1 MRDLTGMVTS
11 VQADLARL
19 PRVLDALLGDLEAV
33 AWRERPAP
41 TEWSPLE
48 IVCHLRDEEA
58 EDFGARLRVVVEG
71 GTRFAAIDPERWVEQ
86 RAYRDTDPR
95 AALATLA
102 ERRAANLAFLDGVP
116 PDRLRHAVTHARLG
130 TLSGL
135 DLLAAWVRGWGPD
148 AGRRCARSTRGR
160 SPMEKAPYNSR
171 MSQGEDRYHAER
183 ARIEQGHVKY
193 RDKLRA
199 EGKLFV
205 RDRLKLLLDPGS
217 EFQEDWLF
225 ARNQEADTPADGVVT
240 GVGKVGGRTV
250 CLMANDYTVK
260 AGSWGEKTVLKIVR
274 IQEKAARLRVPM
286 LYLVDAAGGRISEQ
300 IKIFPGRF
308 HAGRIFYNE
317 VQLSGVVP
325 QICILFGPSP
335 AGSAYLPALTDLVIM
350 VDGKASLYVGS
361 PRMVEM
367 AIGEKTTLEELG
379 GARMHCTVSG
389 CGDVLATSDEEAI
402 ELAKRYLSYMPGSYR
417 EPPARAAAAEP
428 KPGRSID
435 EIVPYDQRKWFDM
448 YEVIDRVI
456 DAGSWFEV
464 KKLFAAEVIVGL
476 ARIDGRAV
484 GIVANQPK
492 VKGGVLM
499 VDSSDKAARFIWL
512 CNAFNIPLVYLADV
526 AGFMVGSKVER
537 EGIIRHGAKMV
548 FATSQATVPKI
559 SVIVRKCY
567 GAGLYAM
574 CGPAFEPDATLA
586 LPQGQIAIMGPEPAV
601 NAVYYNKI
609 MELPESERAAYVKAK
624 RDEYAQDVDVYKLAS
639 EMLIDDIVPGASLRA
654 ELVKRLAYA
663 ESKVHEFPQRRNG
676 VFPV

>member
-1 MRDLTGMVTS
+1 
-11 VQADLARL
+11 
-19 PRVLDALLGDLEAV
+19 
-33 AWRERPAP
+33 
-41 TEWSPLE
+41 
-48 IVCHLRDEEA
+48 
-58 EDFGARLRVVVEG
+58 
-71 GTRFAAIDPERWVEQ
+71 
-86 RAYRDTDPR
+86 
-95 AALATLA
+95 
-102 ERRAANLAFLDGVP
+102 
-116 PDRLRHAVTHARLG
+116 
-130 TLSGL
+130 
-135 DLLAAWVRGWGPD
+135 
-148 AGRRCARSTRGR
+148 
-160 SPMEKAPYNSR
+160 
-171 MSQGEDRYHAER
+171 MSQGEERYHRER
-183 ARIEQGHVKY
+183 ARIEQGHTKY
-193 RDKLRA
+193 REKLKA

-205 RDRLKLLLDPGS
+205 RDRLKLLLDPGT
-217 EFQEDWLF
+217 EFQEEWLF
-225 ARNQEADTPADGVVT
+225 ARNQETDTPADGVVT
-240 GVGKVGGRTV
+240 GLGTVGGRTV
-250 CLMANDYTVK
+250 AIMANDYTVK

-274 IQEKAARLRVPM
+274 IQEKAARLGVPM

-335 AGSAYLPALTDLVIM
+335 AGSAYLPALTDVVIM
-350 VDGKASLYVGS
+350 VDGKASLFVGS

-389 CGDVLATSDEEAI
+389 CGDVLAASDEEAI
-402 ELAKRYLSYMPGSYR
+402 ELAKRYLAYMPGSFR
-417 EPPARAAAAEP
+417 ETPAKVAPADP
-428 KPGRSID
+428 KPGRSIE

-456 DAGSWFEV
+456 DAGSWFEI
-464 KKLFAAEVIVGL
+464 KKLFAGEIITGL
-476 ARIDGRAV
+476 ARLGGRVV
-484 GIVANQPK
+484 GLVANQPK

-609 MELPESERAAYVKAK
+609 MELPESERAAYVKQK
-624 RDEYAQDVDVYKLAS
+624 RDEYAEDVDIYRLAS
-639 EMLIDDIVPGASLRA
+639 EMLVDDIVAGSQLRA
-654 ELVKRLAYA
+654 ELIKRLGYA
-663 ESKVHEFPQRRNG
+663 ESKAHEFPARRNG
-676 VFPV
+676 VYPV

>member
-1 MRDLTGMVTS
+1 MATG
-11 VQADLARL
+11 
-19 PRVLDALLGDLEAV
+19 
-33 AWRERPAP
+33 
-41 TEWSPLE
+41 
-48 IVCHLRDEEA
+48 EEKY
-58 EDFGARLRVVVEG
+58 
-71 GTRFAAIDPERWVEQ
+71 Q
-86 RAYRDTDPR
+86 R
-95 AALATLA
+95 
-102 ERRAANLAFLDGVP
+102 
-116 PDRLRHAVTHARLG
+116 
-130 TLSGL
+130 
-135 DLLAAWVRGWGPD
+135 
-148 AGRRCARSTRGR
+148 
-160 SPMEKAPYNSR
+160 
-171 MSQGEDRYHAER
+171 ER
-183 ARIEQGHVKY
+183 ARIEQGHAKY
-193 RDKLRA
+193 REKLKA

-205 RDRLKLLLDPGS
+205 RERLKLLLDPGS
-217 EFQEDWLF
+217 EFQEDWMF
-225 ARNQEADTPADGVVT
+225 ARSNEPDTPADGVVT
-240 GVGKVGGRTV
+240 GVGRVGGRTV
-250 CLMANDYTVK
+250 CVMANDYTVK

-274 IQEKAARLRVPM
+274 IQEKAARLQCPM

-325 QICILFGPSP
+325 QVCILFGPSP

-389 CGDVLATSDEEAI
+389 CGDILAASDEEAI
-402 ELAKRYLSYMPGSYR
+402 EIAKRYLSYMPVSFR
-417 EPPARAAAAEP
+417 ETTPRRAAAEP
-428 KPGRSID
+428 KPGRSIE
-435 EIVPYDQRKWFDM
+435 EIVPYDQRKYFDM

-464 KKLFAAEVIVGL
+464 KRLFAQEIIVGL
-476 ARIDGRAV
+476 ARIDGRTV

-499 VDSSDKAARFIWL
+499 VDSSDKAAKFIWL
-512 CNAFNIPLVYLADV
+512 CNAYNIPLVYLSDV
-526 AGFMVGSKVER
+526 AGFMVGTKVER
-537 EGIIRHGAKMV
+537 QGIIRHGAKMV

-574 CGPAFEPDATLA
+574 CGPAFEPDATIA

-609 MELPESERAAYVKAK
+609 MELPEAERAAWVKQK
-624 RDEYAQDVDVYKLAS
+624 RDEFAEDVDVYKLAS
-639 EMLIDDIVPGASLRA
+639 EMLIDDIVPGSALRA
-654 ELVKRLAYA
+654 ELVKRLTYA
-663 ESKVHEFPQRRNG
+663 ESKVQEFPQRRNG
-676 VFPV
+676 VYPV

>member
-1 MRDLTGMVTS
+1 V
-11 VQADLARL
+11 
-19 PRVLDALLGDLEAV
+19 
-33 AWRERPAP
+33 
-41 TEWSPLE
+41 
-48 IVCHLRDEEA
+48 
-58 EDFGARLRVVVEG
+58 
-71 GTRFAAIDPERWVEQ
+71 
-86 RAYRDTDPR
+86 
-95 AALATLA
+95 
-102 ERRAANLAFLDGVP
+102 
-116 PDRLRHAVTHARLG
+116 
-130 TLSGL
+130 
-135 DLLAAWVRGWGPD
+135 
-148 AGRRCARSTRGR
+148 
-160 SPMEKAPYNSR
+160 
-171 MSQGEDRYHAER
+171 SQGEDRYHAER
-183 ARIEQGHVKY
+183 ARIEQGHVRY

-205 RDRLKLLLDPGS
+205 RDRLKLLLDPGT

-225 ARNQEADTPADGVVT
+225 ARSQEADTPADGVVT
-240 GVGKVGGRTV
+240 GVGTVAGRPV
-250 CLMANDYTVK
+250 CVMANDYTVK

-274 IQEKAARLRVPM
+274 IQEKAARLRIPM

-300 IKIFPGRF
+300 IKIFPGRL

-325 QICILFGPSP
+325 QVCILFGPSP

-367 AIGEKTTLEELG
+367 AIGEKTTLEDLG

-389 CGDVLATSDEEAI
+389 CGDVLAASDEEAI
-402 ELAKRYLSYMPGSYR
+402 ELARRYLAYMPQSYVER
-417 EPPARAAAAEP
+417 PPGQESVDP
-428 KPGRSID
+428 VPGRSIE

-456 DAGSWFEV
+456 DAGSWFEI
-464 KKLFAAEVIVGL
+464 KRLFAGEIIVGL
-476 ARIDGRAV
+476 ARIGGRPA

-492 VKGGVLM
+492 VKGGVLF
-499 VDSSDKAARFIWL
+499 VDSSDKAAKFIWL
-512 CNAFNIPLVYLADV
+512 CNAFNVPLVYLADV
-526 AGFMVGSKVER
+526 AGFMVGTKVER

-559 SVIVRKCY
+559 SVVVRKCY

-574 CGPAFEPDATLA
+574 CGPAFEPDAALS

-609 MELPESERAAYVKAK
+609 MELPESERAAYVRQK

-639 EMLIDDIVPGASLRA
+639 EMLVDDIVPGSALRA
-654 ELVKRLAYA
+654 ELIKRLAYA
-663 ESKVHEFPQRRNG
+663 ETKTQEFPPRRN
-676 VFPV
+676 PVLPV

>member
-1 MRDLTGMVTS
+1 
-11 VQADLARL
+11 
-19 PRVLDALLGDLEAV
+19 
-33 AWRERPAP
+33 
-41 TEWSPLE
+41 
-48 IVCHLRDEEA
+48 
-58 EDFGARLRVVVEG
+58 
-71 GTRFAAIDPERWVEQ
+71 
-86 RAYRDTDPR
+86 
-95 AALATLA
+95 
-102 ERRAANLAFLDGVP
+102 
-116 PDRLRHAVTHARLG
+116 
-130 TLSGL
+130 
-135 DLLAAWVRGWGPD
+135 
-148 AGRRCARSTRGR
+148 
-160 SPMEKAPYNSR
+160 
-171 MSQGEDRYHAER
+171 MSQGEDRYHQER
-183 ARIEQGHVKY
+183 ARIEQGHARY
-193 RDKLRA
+193 REKLKA

-225 ARNQEADTPADGVVT
+225 ARNQEPETPADGVVT
-240 GVGKVGGRTV
+240 GVGQVGGRAV
-250 CLMANDYTVK
+250 CIMANDYTVK

-274 IQEKAARLRVPM
+274 IQEKAARLGVPM

-325 QICILFGPSP
+325 QVCILFGPSP

-367 AIGEKTTLEELG
+367 AIGEKTTLEDLG

-389 CGDVLATSDEEAI
+389 CGDVLASSDEEAI

-417 EPPARAAAAEP
+417 QLTARGIAAEP

-448 YEVIDRVI
+448 YEVIDRLI

-464 KKLFAAEVIVGL
+464 KRLFAAEVIVGL

-574 CGPAFEPDATLA
+574 CGPAFEPDATLS

-609 MELPESERAAYVKAK
+609 MELPEGERAAWVKAK
-624 RDEYAQDVDVYKLAS
+624 REEYAEDVDIYRLAS
-639 EMLIDDIVPGASLRA
+639 EMLVDDIVPGSSLRA

-663 ESKVHEFPQRRNG
+663 ESKAHEFPARRNG
-676 VFPV
+676 VYPV

>member
-1 MRDLTGMVTS
+1 
-11 VQADLARL
+11 
-19 PRVLDALLGDLEAV
+19 
-33 AWRERPAP
+33 
-41 TEWSPLE
+41 
-48 IVCHLRDEEA
+48 
-58 EDFGARLRVVVEG
+58 
-71 GTRFAAIDPERWVEQ
+71 
-86 RAYRDTDPR
+86 
-95 AALATLA
+95 
-102 ERRAANLAFLDGVP
+102 
-116 PDRLRHAVTHARLG
+116 
-130 TLSGL
+130 
-135 DLLAAWVRGWGPD
+135 
-148 AGRRCARSTRGR
+148 
-160 SPMEKAPYNSR
+160 MEAPYNSG

-476 ARIDGRAV
+476 ARVDGRAV

-512 CNAFNIPLVYLADV
+512 CNAFNLPLVYLADV